1 MYVDKP
7 MKGANLAQAIARVNR
22 VFKDKPGGL
31 IVDYIGIAPQLKE
44 ALATYTA
51 AKGKGKPTLDTGEAV
66 RILKEQLQIA
76 KDILHPVDWSG
87 FREKGKALELISN
100 CLDHI
105 LGIADGKQRFCD
117 TVLKITKAFA
127 LCGTTDEAGEVMDE
141 VAFLQAVRAPLIKG
155 DGSGSRK
162 SHQDV
167 NYKLQQLLSESLV
180 AEGITDV
187 FKVAGLKNPDI
198 SIMSDQFL
206 AEVAKIPQKNLAVEL
221 LQRLIKDELKTKFKT
236 NIVKQKRFSELL
248 TASLNKY
255 SNRAVEAAQVIAELI
270 EMAKK
275 FREELE
281 RGVALG
287 LTNAEQS
294 FYDALAD
301 NPSAQELMKEEVLAT
316 IARELAETLRNN
328 VTIDWQNRESVRA
341 RLRLLIR
348 TKLRRYKYPPDQQE
362 NAIDLVL
369 QQAEVLGEELVK
381 ET

>member
-1 MYVDKP
+1 MFH
-7 MKGANLAQAIARVNR
+7 AI
-22 VFKDKPGGL
+22 
-31 IVDYIGIAPQLKE
+31 
-44 ALATYTA
+44 
-51 AKGKGKPTLDTGEAV
+51 
-66 RILKEQLQIA
+66 
-76 KDILHPVDWSG
+76 
-87 FREKGKALELISN
+87 
-100 CLDHI
+100 
-105 LGIADGKQRFCD
+105 
-117 TVLKITKAFA
+117 
-127 LCGTTDEAGEVMDE
+127 
-141 VAFLQAVRAPLIKG
+141 
-155 DGSGSRK
+155 
-162 SHQDV
+162 
-167 NYKLQQLLSESLV
+167 
-180 AEGITDV
+180 
-187 FKVAGLKNPDI
+187 
-198 SIMSDQFL
+198 
-206 AEVAKIPQKNLAVEL
+206 
-221 LQRLIKDELKTKFKT
+221 
-236 NIVKQKRFSELL
+236 
-248 TASLNKY
+248 

-294 FYDALAD
+294 FYDALSD

>member
-1 MYVDKP
+1 
-7 MKGANLAQAIARVNR
+7 
-22 VFKDKPGGL
+22 
-31 IVDYIGIAPQLKE
+31 
-44 ALATYTA
+44 
-51 AKGKGKPTLDTGEAV
+51 
-66 RILKEQLQIA
+66 
-76 KDILHPVDWSG
+76 
-87 FREKGKALELISN
+87 
-100 CLDHI
+100 
-105 LGIADGKQRFCD
+105 
-117 TVLKITKAFA
+117 
-127 LCGTTDEAGEVMDE
+127 
-141 VAFLQAVRAPLIKG
+141 
-155 DGSGSRK
+155 
-162 SHQDV
+162 
-167 NYKLQQLLSESLV
+167 V

>member
-1 MYVDKP
+1 M
-7 MKGANLAQAIARVNR
+7 
-22 VFKDKPGGL
+22 
-31 IVDYIGIAPQLKE
+31 
-44 ALATYTA
+44 
-51 AKGKGKPTLDTGEAV
+51 
-66 RILKEQLQIA
+66 
-76 KDILHPVDWSG
+76 
-87 FREKGKALELISN
+87 
-100 CLDHI
+100 
-105 LGIADGKQRFCD
+105 
-117 TVLKITKAFA
+117 
-127 LCGTTDEAGEVMDE
+127 
-141 VAFLQAVRAPLIKG
+141 
-155 DGSGSRK
+155 
-162 SHQDV
+162 
-167 NYKLQQLLSESLV
+167 

-221 LQRLIKDELKTKFKT
+221 LQRLIKDELKTKFLT
-236 NIVKQKRFSELL
+236 NVVKQKRFSELL
-248 TASLNKY
+248 TASLTKY

-287 LTNAEQS
+287 LTDAEQS